1 MIISSYI
8 FLVLGPRTVSRLS
21 GSGWKKPFTLN
32 LDEGTSDQA
41 FLPSTSILHSPSGLL
56 ASPANLQLRPMMA
69 MGSLAGSVPMPSM
82 VCMVPLGNAAM
93 KCEVKFLRPKKATK
107 PGARKAALILI
118 DRLVHLYRTCPEGD
132 RRTWP
137 DAATRKSQLDAVG
150 VLITALQGLPELDDP
165 IG

>member
-1 MIISSYI
+1 MWGEDLTAASSEEKLKKGASKCAMSSCKKWPPRTCICGHHMIISAHLL
-8 FLVLGPRTVSRLS
+8 LVLGPRTVSRLS

-41 FLPSTSILHSPSGLL
+41 FLPSTSILHSSSGLL

-93 KCEVKFLRPKKATK
+93 KCKVKFSAPRRRRSLEQGK
-107 PGARKAALILI
+107 
-118 DRLVHLYRTCPEGD
+118 RL
-132 RRTWP
+132 
-137 DAATRKSQLDAVG
+137 
-150 VLITALQGLPELDDP
+150 
-165 IG
+165 